1 MVLEHGNLSRMLET
15 AIVAARLAG
24 QYAMEKFEFVKT
36 SVKNGCELVTEAD
49 SRCQQIIV
57 ERIKENYPDHGF
69 IGEEGEGGKLFKQAP
84 RGDDKVWWIID
95 PIDGTN
101 NYANGVPLFAVS
113 IGAIYEGRPI
123 VGVIF
128 APAIES
134 MYSAVRDADAQLN
147 GRRIATGTNDMDKFS
162 SVSLDSHFPTYDGVP
177 GWVCRII
184 ERTRYRNLGTTALH
198 MAYVAKG
205 GFLADI
211 ASTPKLWDL
220 AAGAII
226 GESAG
231 AIMTDWR
238 GKSIFPLDPAG
249 YEGEE
254 MQTILANKTVHP
266 QIVELINA

>member
-1 MVLEHGNLSRMLET
+1 MLEHGNLSRMLET

-24 QYAMEKFEFVKT
+24 QYAMEKIEFVKT

-49 SRCQQIIV
+49 PRCQQIIV

-69 IGEEGEGGKLFKQAP
+69 IGEEGEGGKLFKQTP
-84 RGDDKVWWIID
+84 RGSEPVWWIID

-101 NYANGVPLFAVS
+101 NFANGVPLFAVS
-113 IGAIYEGRPI
+113 IGALYEGKPV

-128 APAIES
+128 APALDA
-134 MYSAVRDADAQLN
+134 MFTAVRDGEAQLN
-147 GRRIATGTNDMDKFS
+147 GRRIDAGTHDMDEFS
-162 SVSLDSHFPTYDGVP
+162 SISLDSHFPTYNSIP
-177 GWVCRII
+177 PWVCRIM

-205 GFLADI
+205 SFLANI

-220 AAGAII
+220 AAGALI
-226 GESAG
+226 GQSAG
-231 AIMTDWR
+231 AVMTDWR

-254 MQTILANKTVHP
+254 MQTVLANKTVHP